1 MKTFKEWSESF
12 YSKITLSQINN
23 YLRHM
28 SRLMTKKDMITHL
41 KKKWNLKKVEFNP
54 NMTKIL
60 AIEEKEKNEKV

>member
-1 MKTFKEWSESF
+1 
-12 YSKITLSQINN
+12 
-23 YLRHM
+23 
-28 SRLMTKKDMITHL
+28 MTKKDMITHL